1 MTVTISPAGAPTAS
15 PTTERFAAFL
25 TAEVEPLEA
34 DLARQD
40 VGSPWNPR
48 LDEAGPHAPRRLG
61 GAPGGPA
68 PVGGGRALQPAR
80 RRRRRR
86 RRVHPRRDAARRGVR
101 VPALRARAGPG
112 RAGLDRGRR
121 TRRSSTAPRG
131 PRAVARA
138 ADGRRDHRGVRQH
151 RDLRRHRRPGDG
163 DPRAPRRLGLDP
175 RRHQGLDHQRALRR
189 RRPGHRRH
197 RARRRHP
204 VAVDVPRR
212 RERARVLPRPRH
224 PDDARRRPHRRA
236 ALRRRAGAGR
246 ERRRRGGRRV
256 RAGHGV
262 DQLATPLPR
271 RDVRRLGRVAAG
283 AGDRPCPGADLGR
296 AADRRAAG
304 GAAHARRHGRR
315 RVRGAGGVAAG
326 AGRARRDARRGL
338 RRSRCT
344 PTRRAS

>member
-1 MTVTISPAGAPTAS
+1 MHPAVWEARREVQRRSAAAGLYSPHVGAA
-15 PTTERFAAFL
+15 
-25 TAEVEPLEA
+25 
-34 DLARQD
+34 
-40 VGSPWNPR
+40 
-48 LDEAGPHAPRRLG
+48 
-61 GAPGGPA
+61 
-68 PVGGGRALQPAR
+68 VGGG
-80 RRRRRR
+80 
-86 RRVHPRRDAARRGVR
+86 GF
-101 VPALRARAGPG
+101 ARAEMQHVEEFVYRHSGPRPGPG
-112 RAGLDRGRR
+112 RAGLDRGREPGDR
-121 TRRSSTAPRG
+121 ALLRRG

-163 DPRAPRRLGLDP
+163 DPGAPRRRGLDP

-212 RERARVLPRPRH
+212 RGRARVLPRPRH

-256 RAGHGV
+256 RAGHGL

-283 AGDRPCPGADLGR
+283 AGDRPRPGADLGR

-326 AGRARRDARRGL
+326 ADRARRDARRRL